1 MKRNRIALKT
11 TSWILALIL
20 LLTAPAG
27 CAPAVQSTSGGTAK
41 PADNINLKDI
51 EITTGSDQAVLKLS
65 LIAGSRMA
73 GYPESKLTR
82 LPAYQITAMGQ
93 PYRLKITLDDI
104 SFWDYEQKSSWDM
117 TGLISGLFREV
128 PADDNSLVIYV
139 QLSQAA
145 QYSVT
150 EDEGNMIVTLTPGTQ
165 TGAAAYYCVADAF
178 YEHQEGTWPDDID
191 MTPMLC
197 TDNQNKLLISQ
208 PFLTQ
213 AAAESYQKQVTDQ
226 LAQSLPDKT
235 VSVIHLEAGMLPDFV
250 ADIDYSSA
258 EGHSVLMKDGL
269 LLDTAVL
276 LNNGRYL
283 ATSPDGTI
291 AFCRTYQPGEP
302 AVDQD
307 AYLSTETLW
316 TMDING
322 RIQNVDTPEFFFID
336 SADYSKSGRY
346 LAMLD
351 ISIENRVLYV
361 YDFVAGVLYNMG
373 EEGLGSQTTS
383 FAWSDIGDTLYAM
396 SGDGAMQLHICEFA
410 EDGSF
415 KIGGMEEQPGAEGTL
430 AVSGERVFFA
440 DTETEK
446 VYEIG
451 GMRYEMGSG
460 VDVKV
465 SPDAKKLL
473 ILDTKADDNDQ
484 VTTDLKLY
492 DIESDK
498 TVTLVSGA
506 KIDVFCFA
514 GNGKVYYTDEAAPQ
528 PAADGYPY
536 GLYACDLDTGSAPEL
551 VALTST
557 PNMAASGSKLYFI
570 EYIGEG
576 NDGFFATYVYDL
588 SA

>member
-1 MKRNRIALKT
+1 M
-11 TSWILALIL
+11 ALIL
-20 LLTAPAG
+20 LLALPAG

-51 EITTGSDQAVLKLS
+51 EITAGSDLTVLKLS
-65 LIAGSRMA
+65 LIAGSRTA

-82 LPAYQITAMGQ
+82 LPSYEITALSQ

-104 SFWDYEQKSSWDM
+104 SFWDYEQKASWDM
-117 TGLISGLFREV
+117 SGLISGLFREV

-139 QLSQAA
+139 QLSQSAE
-145 QYSVT
+145 YSVS
-150 EDEGNMIVTLTPGTQ
+150 EDEGSLLVTLMPGSQ
-165 TGAAAYYCVADAF
+165 TSATAYYCVTDAF

-191 MTPMLC
+191 MTPVLC

-208 PFLTQ
+208 PFPSQ
-213 AAAESYQKQVTDQ
+213 AAAESYQQQVTGQ

-235 VSVIHLEAGMLPDFV
+235 VSVIQLEEGMLPDYV
-250 ADIDYSSA
+250 ADIDYSTA
-258 EGHSVLMKDGL
+258 EGRSVLMKDGL
-269 LLDTAVL
+269 LMDTAVL

-283 ATSPDGTI
+283 ASSPDGTI
-291 AFCRTYQPGEP
+291 AFSRAYQSGEP
-302 AVDQD
+302 AADQD
-307 AYLSTETLW
+307 TYLSTETLW
-316 TMDING
+316 TLDING
-322 RIQNVDTPEFFFID
+322 RIQNVDAPEFFFID
-336 SADYSKSGRY
+336 SAEYSKSGRY

-361 YDFVAGVLYNMG
+361 YDFTDGVLYNMG
-373 EEGLGSQTTS
+373 EEGLGSQTSS
-383 FAWSDIGDTLYAM
+383 FAWSDAEDTLYAM

-415 KIGGMEEQPGAEGTL
+415 KIGGMEEQPGAEGNL
-430 AVSGERVFFA
+430 AVSGKRVFFA

-473 ILDTKADDNDQ
+473 ILDTNADANDL

-492 DIESDK
+492 DIETDK
-498 TVTLVSGA
+498 TVTLVTGA
-506 KIDVFCFA
+506 KIDDFCFA
-514 GNGKVYYTDEAAPQ
+514 GSGKVYYTDEAVPQ
-528 PAADGYPY
+528 SADGYPY
-536 GLYACDLDTGSAPEL
+536 GLYACDVDTGSAPEL

-557 PNMAASGSKLYFI
+557 PNMAAAGSKLYFI

-576 NDGFFATYVYDL
+576 NGGFFATYVYDL